1 MQNRFDCDGD
11 LIHKEAVAEVA
22 GKMLSETVFADAA
35 TFFKVMGDGTRFKIL
50 WALDKRELCVCDLA
64 SLLGMSRS
72 AVSHQLARLRENKLV
87 TNRREGKR
95 VLHHCGRPCAH
106 DAGQLRGAC
115 PGTGNGGLT
124 PIQRRQSRRCR
135 PLPATFSGSGQT
147 AGRCHRYEG

>member
-64 SLLGMSRS
+64 SLLDMSVS
-72 AVSHQLARLRENKLV
+72 AVSHQLAKLRESKLV
-87 TNRREGKR
+87 K
-95 VLHHCGRPCAH
+95 
-106 DAGQLRGAC
+106 
-115 PGTGNGGLT
+115 
-124 PIQRRQSRRCR
+124 SRRDGKNIFYTIADDHIHMMLKGCVEHAQEN
-135 PLPATFSGSGQT
+135 L
-147 AGRCHRYEG
+147 Y

>member
-22 GKMLSETVFADAA
+22 GKMLSESVFSDAA

-87 TNRREGKR
+87 TNRREGKN
-95 VLHHCGRPCAH
+95 VFYTIADDHVHTMLVSCVEHALEPETEA
-106 DAGQLRGAC
+106 
-115 PGTGNGGLT
+115 
-124 PIQRRQSRRCR
+124 
-135 PLPATFSGSGQT
+135 
-147 AGRCHRYEG
+147 